1 MRPDE
6 EIIPP
11 TQDPAI
17 QPPDY
22 LRYVAVEGV
31 IGVGKTTL
39 AKYLARR
46 FSGHA
51 VLEQFEENPFL
62 ASFYANT
69 DRWAFHTQLSFL
81 ASRFKQQ
88 KALQNRDLFRSLVIS
103 DYTFDKDR
111 IFAHLN
117 LEGDE
122 LRLYESLYSI
132 MEPVVPQPDLIVYL
146 QSSAER
152 LMQNIARRGRSFEKK
167 MKQSY
172 IESLVEAYDYYF
184 FRYHGSPLLI
194 VNAVELDFVHYP
206 EDLEEIVRQICAG
219 PHTATTYF
227 NFRAPSNR
235 SPGAEPQMK
244 FD

>member
-1 MRPDE
+1 MQPEEVTPVPPALTLPDH
-6 EIIPP
+6 
-11 TQDPAI
+11 
-17 QPPDY
+17 
-22 LRYVAVEGV
+22 LRYVAIEGV

-39 AKYLARR
+39 AKHLASR
-46 FSGHA
+46 FRGHT

-62 ASFYANT
+62 ESFYSNS

-88 KALQNRDLFRSLVIS
+88 KQLQNRDLFRSFVIS

-117 LEGDE
+117 LQGDE
-122 LRLYESLYSI
+122 LQLYETLYTI
-132 MEPVVPQPDLIVYL
+132 MEPSIPQPDLIVYL

-152 LMQNIARRGRSFEKK
+152 LMRNIAQRGRSFERK
-167 MKQSY
+167 MKESY
-172 IESLVEAYDYYF
+172 IESLVEAYNYYF

-194 VNAVELDFVHYP
+194 VNATELDFVRYP
-206 EDLEEIVRQICAG
+206 EDLEEIVRQICEG
-219 PHTATTYF
+219 RHTATTYF
-227 NFRAPSNR
+227 NYKAPLNRA
-235 SPGAEPQMK
+235 GGKQEEIK